1 MSENQYTYAVAR
13 VRAKE
18 LTLLSKQDIES
29 LLACRTYED
38 GLHLLAGKGWKE
50 TQKGTEAML
59 SAEIEETWDT
69 IRELVDDM
77 SVFDVFL
84 YPIDFQN
91 LKAAVKSVVTNSG
104 QHGSLFL
111 PRGTVPVEQMVKA
124 VQTRDFSTLPQRMQS
139 AASEAA
145 TILLQTGDGQLCD
158 ITIDRAALEAVRD
171 AGRESKD
178 GLIREYAE
186 LTVAVADIK
195 MAVRGQKTGKSAA
208 FMRKMLVA
216 CASLDVEA
224 LIHAAVAGRD
234 EINAYLLN
242 TRYGQAVEELKK
254 SPSAFECW
262 CDNRIMELIRP
273 QKYQSFTIAPLAA
286 YILARENE
294 IKMVRLVLSA
304 KRNHLKESVVRERLR
319 EMYV

>member
-1 MSENQYTYAVAR
+1 MAEQYTYAVAR

>member
-1 MSENQYTYAVAR
+1 MAEQYTYAVAR

-294 IKMVRLVLSA
+294 IKMVRLALSA

>member
-1 MSENQYTYAVAR
+1 MVEQYTYAVAR

-77 SVFDVFL
+77 SVFVVFL

>member
-1 MSENQYTYAVAR
+1 MAEQYTYAVAR

-18 LTLLSKQDIES
+18 LTLLRKQDIES

-195 MAVRGQKTGKSAA
+195 MAVRGQKTGKSPA

-294 IKMVRLVLSA
+294 IKMVRLALSA

>member
-1 MSENQYTYAVAR
+1 M
-13 VRAKE
+13 
-18 LTLLSKQDIES
+18 
-29 LLACRTYED
+29 
-38 GLHLLAGKGWKE
+38 
-50 TQKGTEAML
+50 
-59 SAEIEETWDT
+59 
-69 IRELVDDM
+69 
-77 SVFDVFL
+77 
-84 YPIDFQN
+84 
-91 LKAAVKSVVTNSG
+91 
-104 QHGSLFL
+104 
-111 PRGTVPVEQMVKA
+111 
-124 VQTRDFSTLPQRMQS
+124 
-139 AASEAA
+139 
-145 TILLQTGDGQLCD
+145 
-158 ITIDRAALEAVRD
+158 
-171 AGRESKD
+171 
-178 GLIREYAE
+178 
-186 LTVAVADIK
+186 AVADIK

>member
-1 MSENQYTYAVAR
+1 MVEQYTYAVAR

-216 CASLDVEA
+216 CASMDVEA

>member
-1 MSENQYTYAVAR
+1 MAEQYTYAVAR

-294 IKMVRLVLSA
+294 IKMVRLALSA
-304 KRNHLKESVVRERLR
+304 KRNHLKESVVRERLS

>member
-1 MSENQYTYAVAR
+1 MVEQYTYAVAR